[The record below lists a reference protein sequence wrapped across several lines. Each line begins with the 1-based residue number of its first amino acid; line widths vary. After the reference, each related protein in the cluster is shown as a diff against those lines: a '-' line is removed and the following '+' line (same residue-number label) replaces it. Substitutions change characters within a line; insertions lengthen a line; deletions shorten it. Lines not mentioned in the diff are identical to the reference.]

1 MQLTINNNLL
11 SIDNYEQIIEINN
24 DLIRLKMISIKGYN
38 LKIKYL
44 DKFRIVISGEVKE
57 IKLGE

>member
-38 LKIKYL
+38 IKIKYL

>member
-11 SIDNYEQIIEINN
+11 SIDNYEQIIEIDN

-38 LKIKYL
+38 MKIKYL
-44 DKFRIVISGEVKE
+44 DKFRIVVSGEVKE